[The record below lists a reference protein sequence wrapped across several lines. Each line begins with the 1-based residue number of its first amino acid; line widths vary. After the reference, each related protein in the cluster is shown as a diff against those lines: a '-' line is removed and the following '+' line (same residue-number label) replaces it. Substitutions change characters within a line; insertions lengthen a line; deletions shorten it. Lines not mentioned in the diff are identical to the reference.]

1 MWMDEKLFEL
11 KERISRLSD
20 EELLNIVE
28 VDSEDYRKEA
38 LAFAKNELAR
48 RGITFEEASK
58 GDELLSRSAREDAAA
73 WWPETCARCGGQT
86 RSGRLFDRREII
98 ILFTDKDEQR
108 FIDVYAC
115 IQCGQAQVVVDFETE
130 IAQHGLEVGAADR
143 ASAQGVKPEESEA
156 QYRCPRCGWVP
167 GAEVEWYCDKCG
179 SYWNTFETHGRCP
192 TCNHQWTETGCDNCG
207 EWSKHED
214 WYVKAKP
221 GE

>member
-1 MWMDEKLFEL
+1 MNMWMDEQLFEL

-20 EELLNIVE
+20 EELLNIIE

-38 LAFAKNELAR
+38 LGFAKSELAR
-48 RGITFEEASK
+48 RGITYKEVRK
-58 GDELLSRSAREDAAA
+58 GDELLSGKAPEGDAA
-73 WWPETCARCGGQT
+73 ETCARCGGQT
-86 RSGRLFDRREII
+86 RPGRLFDRGEII
-98 ILFTDKDEQR
+98 IRFTDRDERR
-108 FIDVYAC
+108 FIEVYAC
-115 IQCGQAQVVVDFETE
+115 SQCGQVQVVADFETE

-156 QYRCPRCGWVP
+156 QYRCPRCGWAP
-167 GAEVEWYCDKCG
+167 DSEVEWYCDKCG
-179 SYWNTFETHGRCP
+179 CYWNTFKTHGRCP
-192 TCNHQWTETGCDNCG
+192 TCNYQWAETGCENCG